1 MKRVSLA
8 IAFLLSVFLVLPNLV
23 LAEKPESFNLIPQ
36 KTLPGSSLYPLKRLK
51 EKVKMKL
58 TFSSREKVR
67 YGISIFEKRLSELTG
82 LVDKK
87 DATYLESSAQ
97 RFAAQAG
104 FLADLAS
111 AGDKEMKESVLS
123 YFKAYRPILEKLRDS
138 YPANYAYWLSIQQD
152 IDSLNI
158 LSEQLK

>member
-1 MKRVSLA
+1 MKRVFLV
-8 IAFLLSVFLVLPNLV
+8 IVFLLSILLNLPNLV
-23 LAEKPESFNLIPQ
+23 LAEKPEFFNLTPQ
-36 KTLPGSSLYPLKRLK
+36 KTLPGDTFYSLKRFK

-67 YGISIFEKRLSELTG
+67 YGILIFEKRLSELTS

-87 DATYLESSAQ
+87 DAIYLESSAQ

-104 FLADLAS
+104 FLTDLAS
-111 AGDKEMKESVLS
+111 AGDKEMKESVAS
-123 YFKAYRPILEKLRDS
+123 YFKAYKPILEKLRDN

-152 IDSLNI
+152 IDSLDI
-158 LSEQLK
+158 LSERLK